1 MMSRM
6 GLPVES
12 LSKKSNHFVSE
23 AQDKYRSY
31 VVAGEH
37 PGMIA
42 EFTDAFYQAQ
52 PQEGKDAHYVTTNKK
67 EFWNKWDEL
76 HGEDEESRQ
85 ARLRHE
91 AMLQRAEEQARL
103 EAMNKRKRKG
113 RAKSA

>member
-42 EFTDAFYQAQ
+42 EFTDAFYQA
-52 PQEGKDAHYVTTNKK
+52 
-67 EFWNKWDEL
+67 
-76 HGEDEESRQ
+76 
-85 ARLRHE
+85 
-91 AMLQRAEEQARL
+91 
-103 EAMNKRKRKG
+103 
-113 RAKSA
+113 